1 MDKVAKAVTA
11 ALLAAYG
18 IFELATTVDSAG
30 GGQVTSAEGVR
41 IAVAAIV
48 AGLAVWAVPNTPGKS
63 L

>member
-11 ALLAAYG
+11 ALLAGYG

-30 GGQVTSAEGVR
+30 GEGVTVAEGVR
-41 IAVAAIV
+41 IAVAVIV
-48 AGLAVWAVPNTPGKS
+48 AGVGVWAVPNTSDKK